1 MSKYIHAF
9 ETLFS
14 VNEIMD
20 MSIIS
25 LTENNVLH
33 LSHYSPEPAVKNTV
47 NGNCVRMKHT
57 GKKAQIPINGKNN
70 GSHLTHFSPN
80 RTSNSF
86 KQRSMSHDHRTDSKV
101 RKLQL

>member
-47 NGNCVRMKHT
+47 NGNCV
-57 GKKAQIPINGKNN
+57 
-70 GSHLTHFSPN
+70 L
-80 RTSNSF
+80 
-86 KQRSMSHDHRTDSKV
+86 
-101 RKLQL
+101 